1 MCLPAEDLVD
11 LMNSINPTSQ
21 ISLNRLRSFTDNSSS
36 ELRVLIGKAIESLE
50 EAREEVLKASL
61 DNDTTALRASVHK
74 ITPLLHYLQAD
85 KVMDIISC
93 CVQCILRS
101 TSQEECNVHY
111 QLILKKITGTLSDL
125 NESVAREG
133 L

>member
-21 ISLNRLRSFTDNSSS
+21 ISLNRLRSFTDNNSS
-36 ELRVLIGKAIESLE
+36 ELLALIGKAIESLE

-61 DNDTTALRASVHK
+61 DNDTTALRASIHK